1 MVDQF
6 LKGSTS
12 EIIIIKE
19 IRTLKPYE
27 KITIVADANGKPGQ
41 YLIIRSSKGVL
52 SDGFMRPEK
61 TRITDG
67 E

>member
-1 MVDQF
+1 MDQF
-6 LKGSTS
+6 IKSSKS
-12 EIIIIKE
+12 ELTIITE

-41 YLIIRSSKGVL
+41 YLVIRSSKGVL
-52 SDGFMRPEK
+52 SDGNMRPER